1 MQKLMLA
8 VDGSPCSVRAAKFL
22 VQMVRGLPAPEVHV
36 VNVQPPIVAGE
47 ISAVVNIEMATRIHE
62 LAGRKAL
69 GSVRGV
75 LDKAKLAHTEHLL
88 EGEPAHAI
96 AGFAKESGID
106 AIVMG
111 TRGLGLIQGLLL
123 GSIATKVLHLVDVP
137 VTLVK

>member
-8 VDGSPCSVRAAKFL
+8 VDGSPCSVRAAEFL
-22 VQMVRGLPAPEVHV
+22 VRMVRGLPAPEVHV
-36 VNVQPPIVAGE
+36 VNVQPQILAGE
-47 ISAVVNIEMATRIHE
+47 ISALVNIEMATRMHE

-75 LDKAKLAHTEHLL
+75 LDEAKLAHTEHLL
-88 EGEPAHAI
+88 EGEPAHTI
-96 AGFAKESGID
+96 AAFAKDAGID